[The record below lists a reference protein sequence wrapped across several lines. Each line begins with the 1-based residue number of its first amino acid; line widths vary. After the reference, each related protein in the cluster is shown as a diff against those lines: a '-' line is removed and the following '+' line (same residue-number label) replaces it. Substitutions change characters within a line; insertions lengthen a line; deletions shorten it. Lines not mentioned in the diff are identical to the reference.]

1 MCTLT
6 QMEQP
11 TDMGCRTA
19 LFEVPWA
26 RSWKWLGPDLVPS
39 LTTYQVLW
47 CSGGTHCGGNQ
58 IMKPWWWLQ
67 YCDFG
72 DYIYMI
78 IALLLSLFWWWFMI
92 MIHEYDEHN
101 QCIVCILFFFRDWL
115 SSVVPEFVFS
125 ATCWV
130 ALYGSPE
137 IKGFTD
143 LNEPFCCHLNRTPSD
158 LARWT

>member
-1 MCTLT
+1 MYSYTN
-6 QMEQP
+6 
-11 TDMGCRTA
+11 G
-19 LFEVPWA
+19 
-26 RSWKWLGPDLVPS
+26 
-39 LTTYQVLW
+39 TTYRYGLQDCTVRGSMSAVLEMTWPWPCAFTHNIPGALVLW
-47 CSGGTHCGGNQ
+47 RNTLRW
-58 IMKPWWWLQ
+58 KPNYETMMMVTVLWFWWL
-67 YCDFG
+67 
-72 DYIYMI
+72 YIYI
-78 IALLLSLFWWWFMI
+78 WWWFMI

-101 QCIVCILFFFRDWL
+101 QCIVCILFFSRDWL